1 MIRLIPIIL
10 SFLFIT
16 CNNPP
21 NSDLIEWQRNKTKWE
36 KINLSAYFFNF
47 RASCY
52 CIDEWVK
59 EVTITVTADTISSVV
74 FIDNQQPPTQ
84 IKPNQWHTVD
94 KLFDIA
100 KSVLDEAYTFELEF
114 DSKLGYPTL
123 IAVDWLEDAV
133 DDEVTYFASNL
144 HYEKN

>member
-1 MIRLIPIIL
+1 MNRIIPIIL

-59 EVTITVTADTISSVV
+59 EVTITVTADTISSVL
-74 FIDNQQPPTQ
+74 FTDNQQTPTQ
-84 IKPNQWHTVD
+84 IKPNQLHTVD
-94 KLFDIA
+94 PEIQHHILHLNSQLTNLDHL
-100 KSVLDEAYTFELEF
+100 VLDFQC
-114 DSKLGYPTL
+114 
-123 IAVDWLEDAV
+123 
-133 DDEVTYFASNL
+133 
-144 HYEKN
+144 